1 MPVNVLL
8 VDDEPL
14 VRAGIKALFDT
25 TDEIRV
31 VGEAGDGTEVV
42 DLAARLRPDVVVM
55 DVNMPKVSGI
65 TAARRL
71 QDLSPRPRIMMLTAL
86 GDDEKV
92 VAAFRAGADGFALKS
107 ARTGELIRSV
117 LAVAE
122 GDPVVPP
129 EIMRLMIRRTVEQ
142 DTPEVAAARER
153 VSGLGGRERQVLA
166 LLGSGANNARIAEAL
181 FMAEGT
187 VKAYVSRVLAELH
200 VENRTQAALLAHQI
214 GLTPKDGAD
223 AAGAEPRPTV

>member
-14 VRAGIKALFDT
+14 VRAGIKALLDT
-25 TDEIRV
+25 TDEIQV
-31 VGEAGDGTEVV
+31 IGEASDGSEAV

-65 TAARRL
+65 TAARRI
-71 QDLSPRPRIMMLTAL
+71 QDLTPTPRILMLTAL

-92 VAAFRAGADGFALKS
+92 SAAFRAGADGFALKS
-107 ARTGELIRSV
+107 TRTGELIRSV

-142 DTPEVAAARER
+142 DTPEVAEARKR
-153 VSGLGGRERQVLA
+153 VSRLGGRERQVLA
-166 LLGSGANNARIAEAL
+166 LLGSGANNARIAESL

-187 VKAYVSRVLAELH
+187 VKAYVSRVLAELS
-200 VENRTQAALLAHQI
+200 VENRTQAALLAHQV
-214 GLTPKDGAD
+214 GLTP
-223 AAGAEPRPTV
+223 EETEQPTA